1 MKKVLL
7 FIIPIFLL
15 FGCTNSK
22 PFYLDDEF
30 YNSNEITDITS
41 EEFKKYINDKKSF
54 AIFIY
59 TEGCFSCFDFKKV
72 LDEFQEKYNIRLYA
86 MNASEMKKTEIY
98 NYVKYSPSIILY
110 NKGDMVSYL
119 DAESNDDKEYYEST
133 EGLYKW
139 FTKYIILNTKIA
151 TSE

>member
-1 MKKVLL
+1 
-7 FIIPIFLL
+7 
-15 FGCTNSK
+15 
-22 PFYLDDEF
+22 
-30 YNSNEITDITS
+30 
-41 EEFKKYINDKKSF
+41 
-54 AIFIY
+54 
-59 TEGCFSCFDFKKV
+59 
-72 LDEFQEKYNIRLYA
+72 

-98 NYVKYSPSIILY
+98 NYVKYSPSIIHY